1 MGNNTVSSIQP
12 YIINKEADFKSSIIM
27 SIIIG
32 IFIYFYVFGYKIINP
47 YYTDWIFY
55 QWLDVAQHYTG
66 WLAFLHSPWQFP
78 LLLTD
83 KLTYPE
89 NISIFWTDSNPLFS
103 IIFKILAPVY
113 NYANIQFIGL
123 YSFISLILSS
133 VFASQ
138 IVRYFN
144 KNVFIIILGT
154 IFLVYKPTVLHRLV
168 VHANLSSQFF
178 IYACIAYILYNY
190 KLDNFK
196 KDFIIC
202 ILLFALAVSIHFY
215 YVPIV
220 LSFMFL
226 YLLYK
231 VIYFKK
237 IKYILPLIVSS
248 FIVVMEMYIFGVFV
262 NFESSKGAGV
272 GFFSF
277 NLNGFWNPLMGWS
290 ALIKGLPIFYDGQT
304 DGFAYLGLGFFF
316 LLLVCLP
323 YIYRLIKKIYKEKW
337 DKNFKL
343 TFTII
348 LIYIFGIIFIATGGI
363 ISFNNTLITSF
374 DLSFLLSTFKG
385 HGRFIW
391 ILPIVFTVLLYI
403 LIFKSFKTKSII
415 ILLLAAIIIQALD
428 IGKKVVQLNEEHMH
442 TYSFQPI
449 IDKNDAAK
457 LKEYGIKHFILPVDD
472 PLYTIKYTSFII
484 PNGFSESCSYT
495 ARDFRKICLNNYN
508 NALNDVKNNLY
519 KKDTIYIFKEADID
533 IPVNNKSVFYY
544 KYGSH
549 IILSPV
555 ELNSLK

>member
-1 MGNNTVSSIQP
+1 
-12 YIINKEADFKSSIIM
+12 
-27 SIIIG
+27 
-32 IFIYFYVFGYKIINP
+32 
-47 YYTDWIFY
+47 
-55 QWLDVAQHYTG
+55 
-66 WLAFLHSPWQFP
+66 
-78 LLLTD
+78 
-83 KLTYPE
+83 
-89 NISIFWTDSNPLFS
+89 
-103 IIFKILAPVY
+103 
-113 NYANIQFIGL
+113 
-123 YSFISLILSS
+123 
-133 VFASQ
+133 
-138 IVRYFN
+138 
-144 KNVFIIILGT
+144 
-154 IFLVYKPTVLHRLV
+154 
-168 VHANLSSQFF
+168 
-178 IYACIAYILYNY
+178 
-190 KLDNFK
+190 
-196 KDFIIC
+196 
-202 ILLFALAVSIHFY
+202 
-215 YVPIV
+215 
-220 LSFMFL
+220 
-226 YLLYK
+226 
-231 VIYFKK
+231 
-237 IKYILPLIVSS
+237 
-248 FIVVMEMYIFGVFV
+248 
-262 NFESSKGAGV
+262 
-272 GFFSF
+272 
-277 NLNGFWNPLMGWS
+277 MGWS

-316 LLLVCLP
+316 LLLICLP
-323 YIYRLIKKIYKEKW
+323 YIYRFIKKIYKEKW
-337 DKNFKL
+337 NKNFKL

-348 LIYIFGIIFIATGGI
+348 LIYIFGIIFIAMGGI

-428 IGKKVVQLNEEHMH
+428 IGKKVVQLNEEHMR

-495 ARDFRKICLNNYN
+495 AREFRKICLNNYN

>member
-1 MGNNTVSSIQP
+1 MGNNTVSSIQS
-12 YIINKEADFKSSIIM
+12 YIINKEADFKSSIII

-144 KNVFIIILGT
+144 KNLFIIILGT

-196 KDFIIC
+196 KEFIIC
-202 ILLFALAVSIHFY
+202 ILLFALVVSIHFY

-237 IKYILPLIVSS
+237 IKYILPLIASS

-290 ALIKGLPIFYDGQT
+290 ALIKGFPIFYDGQT

-323 YIYRLIKKIYKEKW
+323 YIYRLIKNTYKEKW

-343 TFTII
+343 IFTII
-348 LIYIFGIIFIATGGI
+348 LIYIFGIIFIAIGGI

-428 IGKKVVQLNEEHMH
+428 IGKKVVQLNEEHMR

-495 ARDFRKICLNNYN
+495 AREFRKICTNNYN